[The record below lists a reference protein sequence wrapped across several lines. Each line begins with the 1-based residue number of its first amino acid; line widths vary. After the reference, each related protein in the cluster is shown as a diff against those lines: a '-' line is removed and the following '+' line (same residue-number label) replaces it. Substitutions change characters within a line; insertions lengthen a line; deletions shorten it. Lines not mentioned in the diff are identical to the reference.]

1 MQREREKKKNG
12 FVAKD
17 TISPRSL
24 LNSYMPLMS
33 SGKNLVVQN
42 SFERWLS

>member
-1 MQREREKKKNG
+1 MQREKEKKNS